1 MASRLEKLSVET
13 LVVPSEEDISVVNWE
28 QSTTEYVPG
37 ASLEI
42 IPAKSHWTHFAAPGK
57 FLAAVDKSAN

>member
-1 MASRLEKLSVET
+1 M
-13 LVVPSEEDISVVNWE
+13 VNWE